1 MKKGFYYIM
10 MFVLTYALG
19 SCSTKIVSTNYYNIN
34 KNKLLVIEQTYKALY
49 KTKPFS
55 AAFTDRALQIV
66 SIELITD
73 SLTYIYEI
81 GVDEPRLL
89 DTLAKYG
96 YQAKPIYYLIKNMQS
111 ISCAWINNFDYYVN
125 DHQRRLVLISIKPKL
140 IRYLLSP
147 PKYYILAYF
156 DRAQSFDEKSR
167 LLDGKKVT
175 RLRQLNGQT
184 YRKITDRIC
193 FTIAEKY
200 R

>member
-1 MKKGFYYIM
+1 MKKRLSHI
-10 MFVLTYALG
+10 VLLG
-19 SCSTKIVSTNYYNIN
+19 ILYSLSSCSTKIVSTNYYNIN
-34 KNKLLVIEQTYKALY
+34 KNKLLVIEQSYKALY

-55 AAFTDRALQIV
+55 AAFTDRLLQTV
-66 SIELITD
+66 SVELITD
-73 SLTYIYEI
+73 SLTYIYEM

-89 DTLAKYG
+89 DTLSQYG

-125 DHQRRLVLISIKPKL
+125 DHQHRLVLISIKPKL
-140 IRYLLSP
+140 IRYLISP

-156 DRAQSFDEKSR
+156 DRAQSFDEKGR
-167 LLDGKKVT
+167 LLDGKRVK